1 MGTFTSP
8 TALLE
13 MMAKYI
19 TNKETSL
26 KLYIITK
33 DILDGCE
40 IRKLVCLNF
49 KKMFMAEHFKRTDG
63 IAQHVILV
71 KKLLYD
77 KVLAEIREWMMSI
90 IAKSLKKQTT

>member
-26 KLYIITK
+26 KLYIVTK
-33 DILDGCE
+33 DILDGCA
-40 IRKLVCLNF
+40 IRELVYLNF
-49 KKMFMAEHFKRTDG
+49 KKMFMAEHFKRTDE
-63 IAQHVILV
+63 IAQHVILL
-71 KKLLYD
+71 KKLHSMT
-77 KVLAEIREWMMSI
+77 KF
-90 IAKSLKKQTT
+90 

>member
-26 KLYIITK
+26 KLYIVTK
-33 DILDGCE
+33 DILDGCD
-40 IRKLVCLNF
+40 IRELVYLNF
-49 KKMFMAEHFKRTDG
+49 KKNVHGRT
-63 IAQHVILV
+63 L
-71 KKLLYD
+71 
-77 KVLAEIREWMMSI
+77 
-90 IAKSLKKQTT
+90 